1 MGLPKSPASPLDM
14 ASATRGTAALRFDGL
29 APRSVRT
36 SRVGAANV
44 REHTAPEL
52 VLRRALWAAGLRY
65 RLHPVDLPGRPD
77 LVLPRVKMAVFCDG
91 DFWHGRNWRQRK
103 AKLSRGWNGGYW
115 VAKLERNRR
124 RDREV
129 TRQLRGLGWTV
140 LRFWETDVQRDPPS
154 VVMAILRASR
164 T

>member
-1 MGLPKSPASPLDM
+1 M
-14 ASATRGTAALRFDGL
+14 
-29 APRSVRT
+29 
-36 SRVGAANV
+36 

-129 TRQLRGLGWTV
+129 TRQLRALGWTV
-140 LRFWETDVQRDPPS
+140 LRFWETDVQRDPAS
-154 VVMAILRASR
+154 VVVAISTRVSAR
-164 T
+164 IDN